1 VVETTS
7 FNKSAAHAAYLLI
20 HTGFQGIFSAITFF
34 YWVIRLKRL
43 KKECAAPD
51 VPMTIALHIRAMI
64 SAAIDSDEPAY
75 VVVKMAAQSFLFLGG
90 LQLDYQLTFS
100 VMLGYFAFE
109 SCGDS
114 LRVIIAFNEGTS
126 ISDLVV
132 ASSGIKSQIRQ
143 NTTTQLKPTNVY
155 EDLSRNK
162 TVVFMVFV
170 TQCVL
175 ISFVVSSK
183 CDEIAVL

>member
-1 VVETTS
+1 M
-7 FNKSAAHAAYLLI
+7 
-20 HTGFQGIFSAITFF
+20 
-34 YWVIRLKRL
+34 RLKRL
-43 KKECAAPD
+43 KEECG
-51 VPMTIALHIRAMI
+51 VPMTRHLHIRAMI

-75 VVVKMAAQSFLFLGG
+75 VVVKMGAQSFLFLGG
-90 LQLDYQLTFS
+90 LQIDYQLTFS

-114 LRVIIAFNEGTS
+114 LRVLIALNEATS
-126 ISDLVV
+126 VSDLVV
-132 ASSGIKSQIRQ
+132 ASSGIRSQIRQ
-143 NTTTQLKPTNVY
+143 NKTAQLKPTNVY

-183 CDEIAVL
+183 CDEIAFYD